1 MAFPTTADVP
11 LKPFPAQLPRGAG
24 RALLVLTALQFIAAV
39 DFMVVMPLGPHLLTA
54 LGLGARDFGWLVA
67 GYTLAAGL
75 AGLLVSPWL
84 DRWPRKP
91 TYLAVSLGLLAGA
104 VASGLARDY
113 PLLLGARCLAGACAG
128 IHGGLTL
135 AMVADV
141 FPPTWRGRATGRL
154 MLAFACASVAGV
166 PLGLALANH
175 SGWRAPFLAL
185 AALGLPLIALAA
197 RSLPA
202 PARPAP
208 GPAQPVSARLLGTF
222 TVPAHR
228 RGLGLTALLMAGAFA
243 VIPFLGTA
251 LVANAGVGVS
261 QLPAVFIAGGLLT
274 LAVAPLTGRLVDRLG
289 AGRVF
294 PFAAGCAA
302 LLLLAVTHLPAV
314 GFAFATPVAA
324 ALMAANAARMVSA
337 LSLITASVEPARRAG
352 FLAANAAVQHLASGA
367 GSLLAGLVLQGG
379 AGEPLRSFGTVGILA
394 AGATA
399 AGLALAA
406 RIRPVA

>member
-1 MAFPTTADVP
+1 MASLTPADASPKP
-11 LKPFPAQLPRGAG
+11 LAAEPPRGAG
-24 RALLVLTALQFIAAV
+24 KVLFALTALQFIAAV
-39 DFMVVMPLGPHLLTA
+39 DFMVVMPLGPHLLA
-54 LGLGARDFGWLVA
+54 SLHLDARDFGWLVA

-91 TYLAVSLGLLAGA
+91 TYLAVSLGLVAGA
-104 VASGLARDY
+104 VASAFARDY
-113 PLLLGARCLAGACAG
+113 AFLLGARCLAGACAG

-141 FPPTWRGRATGRL
+141 FPPAWRGRATGRL
-154 MLAFACASVAGV
+154 MLAFAVASVAGV
-166 PLGLALANH
+166 PLSLALANH
-175 SGWRAPFLAL
+175 SGWRAPFLLL
-185 AALGLPLIALAA
+185 AALGLPLILLAA
-197 RSLPA
+197 RILPA
-202 PARPAP
+202 PNRPAP
-208 GPAQPVSARLLGTF
+208 GPAQSWFARLCGTL

-228 RGLGLTALLMAGAFA
+228 RALGLTALLMAGAFA

-251 LVANAGVGVS
+251 LVANAGVGVA
-261 QLPAVFIAGGLLT
+261 QLPAVFIVGGLLT
-274 LAVAPLTGRLVDRLG
+274 LGVAPLTGRCVDRFG

-294 PFAAGCAA
+294 PFAAGVAA
-302 LLLLAVTHLPAV
+302 LLLLAVTHLSAV
-314 GFAFATPVAA
+314 GFAVATPVAA

-367 GSLLAGLVLQGG
+367 GTLLAGLVLQGG
-379 AGEPLRSFGTVGILA
+379 SGEPLRSFGTVGILA
-394 AGATA
+394 AGAT
-399 AGLALAA
+399 LASLAVAA